1 MSLLQVSNIHTYFDR
16 VHAVNGLSLTVELGE
31 IVALIGGN
39 GAGKSTTLN
48 TISGLARPRVGKIDF
63 LGQDITRLAAHEIV
77 EAGLLQVPEG
87 RRVFSTLTVDENL
100 DMGAF
105 ARTDRARIVSDKED
119 VFMRFPILLERR
131 KQLAG
136 TFSGGEQQM
145 LAIARA
151 LMARPKL
158 LMLDEPSLGLAPM
171 MVSHIF
177 RIIRELNREQGVSI
191 LLVEQNARMALKLA
205 NRAAVLDRG
214 EVVLSGES
222 EKLLHNPEVRRAF
235 LGTSSRLGAP
245 RPRETDPSG

>member
-16 VHAVNGLSLTVELGE
+16 VHAVKGLSLTVELGE

-119 VFMRFPILLERR
+119 VFKRFPILLERR

-151 LMARPKL
+151 LITNPTVL
-158 LMLDEPSLGLAPM
+158 LMDEPSEGLAP
-171 MVSHIF
+171 VVV
-177 RIIRELNREQGVSI
+177 EQLVAAIHDLVGGRTLSV
-191 LLVEQNARMALKLA
+191 LLVEQRVDIALDLA
-205 NRAAVLDRG
+205 SRCIVMDRG
-214 EVVLSGES
+214 RIVRDAPSSDYRTGIIDMADMMGLE
-222 EKLLHNPEVRRAF
+222 RRA
-235 LGTSSRLGAP
+235 
-245 RPRETDPSG
+245 